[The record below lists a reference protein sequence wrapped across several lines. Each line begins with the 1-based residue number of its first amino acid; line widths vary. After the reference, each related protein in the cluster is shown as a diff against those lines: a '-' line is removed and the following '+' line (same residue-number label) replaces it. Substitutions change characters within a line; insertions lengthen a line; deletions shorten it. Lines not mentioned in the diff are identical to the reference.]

1 MERSPGTS
9 RRIGP
14 LRRRARSLLL
24 AGLLALALLP
34 GAAAADAAGDAL
46 FERGNQA
53 YLHGDFKAAIDA
65 YEQLLAAGVNH
76 EGLHF
81 NLANAYVKADRLGPA
96 AHHYEL
102 ALELDPS
109 QDDARANLKLVREAA
124 AARWQD
130 KLLGAE
136 KDALWMRALS
146 EFTPGGLALLF
157 LSVYV
162 GLFALAIAVY
172 LLPTGFTR
180 VSLAAL
186 LLFFALGAIG
196 SGSLLLGRWWLQHRV
211 EQAIVLPDE
220 LAVKEGPDT
229 NYQTSFLVH
238 ASLRLRIIDH
248 DGDWVK
254 IRLGNGLEGWTRERD
269 VGKL

>member
-1 MERSPGTS
+1 MT
-9 RRIGP
+9 ITAV
-14 LRRRARSLLL
+14 ARPALAALCLLL
-24 AGLLALALLP
+24 LGG
-34 GAAAADAAGDAL
+34 GAVADEQADRL
-46 FERGNQA
+46 FERGNES
-53 YLHGDFKAAIDA
+53 YLHGDYKAAIDA
-65 YEQLLAAGVNH
+65 YEQVLATGINH
-76 EGLHF
+76 EDLHF

-96 AHHYEL
+96 AHHFEL
-102 ALELDPS
+102 ALGLDPS
-109 QDDARANLKLVREAA
+109 QEDARDNLKLVREAA

-136 KDALWMRALS
+136 KDPLWMRAMQ
-146 EFTPGGLALLF
+146 EFTPGGLALSF
-157 LSVYV
+157 V
-162 GLFALAIAVY
+162 GIYILMFALAVAVY

-186 LLFFALGAIG
+186 LAFSVAGAVG
-196 SGSLLLGRWWLQHRV
+196 SGGLLLARFWLQHRV

-220 LAVKEGPDT
+220 LAVKEGPDA

-238 ASLRLRIIDH
+238 PTVRVRLIEH

-254 IRLGNGLEGWTRERD
+254 IRLPNGIEGWTRERD